1 MTNLFVIQQFL
12 RLWTNCE
19 CFILWYTD
27 KEESWMKLAKNT
39 EPLVWELEQQ
49 LAFKTMVNTF
59 MAAPGLG

>member
-1 MTNLFVIQQFL
+1 
-12 RLWTNCE
+12 
-19 CFILWYTD
+19 
-27 KEESWMKLAKNT
+27 MKLAKNT